1 MYKNIKNVNKLN
13 IKYKKTKDKKDL
25 WRMIKI
31 RDFIIQ
37 IWMKM

>member
-13 IKYKKTKDKKDL
+13 IKYKKRKDKKDL

>member
-13 IKYKKTKDKKDL
+13 IKYKKRTDKKDL

>member
-13 IKYKKTKDKKDL
+13 IKYKKGRIKKIYGG
-25 WRMIKI
+25 MIKI